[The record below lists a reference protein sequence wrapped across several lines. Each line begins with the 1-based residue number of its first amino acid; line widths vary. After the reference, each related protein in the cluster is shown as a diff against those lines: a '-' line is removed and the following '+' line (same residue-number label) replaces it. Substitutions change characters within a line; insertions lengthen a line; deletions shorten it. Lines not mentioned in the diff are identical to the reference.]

1 MTTLRVLLALASSQ
15 SWFLHQLDVDNVFL
29 HAKFDEE
36 IYMDLPQ
43 GLSSTKSN
51 QVCLLKKSLYGLK
64 QARRKW
70 YTTLCHA
77 LQALGFSQ
85 SSADHNLY
93 IKKTFTGSFTT
104 LFLYVDDVL
113 LTGNDMSE
121 INHVKESLH
130 AQFRIKDMGEAKFFL
145 GLEIARS
152 KEGTVLN

>member
-64 QARRKW
+64 QASRQW

-104 LFLYVDDVL
+104 LFYMLMMFYWLAMTCLKLIMLRNLFMLNSASKTWVKLNSFWVL
-113 LTGNDMSE
+113 RLPDPKKGPC
-121 INHVKESLH
+121 
-130 AQFRIKDMGEAKFFL
+130 
-145 GLEIARS
+145 
-152 KEGTVLN
+152 